1 VQGLSGDVKQVY
13 KTDNLTVTFGSF
25 RQSRQSL
32 LAFNLKPMSEDA
44 GTEISGILGFAMLWI
59 LEIKV
64 DYRDHLVDFRI
75 DPNRPH

>member
-1 VQGLSGDVKQVY
+1 
-13 KTDNLTVTFGSF
+13 
-25 RQSRQSL
+25 
-32 LAFNLKPMSEDA
+32 MSEDA

-59 LEIKV
+59 LEIKL